1 MNEFKTELYSILRK
15 HDINLDECYNILDEM
30 FYETYNSKRMSVYTT
45 KGNSE

>member
-30 FYETYNSKRMSVYTT
+30 FYETYNSKRMPAYTT